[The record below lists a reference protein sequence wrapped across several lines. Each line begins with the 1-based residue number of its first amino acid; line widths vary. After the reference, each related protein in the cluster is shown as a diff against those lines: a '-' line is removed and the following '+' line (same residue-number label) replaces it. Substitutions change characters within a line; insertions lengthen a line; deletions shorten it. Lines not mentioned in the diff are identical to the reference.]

1 MKVAV
6 LALAG
11 ISLVGCDCQ
20 KTTASLAGGDTPNVD
35 VRELRWIV
43 PKEADW
49 NEIQFGGEGSA
60 QWSNGLLHL
69 EAGVELTG
77 TQFSG
82 DLPEMPYELEL
93 DARKVAGSDFFC
105 GFTFPVSSKD
115 ECLTFIIGGW
125 GGGTVGISSIDG
137 MDASENETTTYG
149 NFEDGRWYAVRVVVE
164 KGKLSAF
171 IDGKQ
176 VVNVAT
182 EGRKLGLRPGV
193 IEYCAPMGIAAW
205 QTESEVKNFRWRSLA
220 D

>member
-1 MKVAV
+1 MKIMLLAVAGV
-6 LALAG
+6 CLA
-11 ISLVGCDCQ
+11 GCDCQ
-20 KTTASLAGGDTPNVD
+20 EPRTVLASGGKSKLESMARSWTGTKDS
-35 VRELRWIV
+35 
-43 PKEADW
+43 DW

-60 QWSNGLLHL
+60 QWSDGLLHL

-77 TQFSG
+77 TQFG
-82 DLPEMPYELEL
+82 GELPKMPYELEL
-93 DARKVAGSDFFC
+93 STRKVAGSDFFC
-105 GFTFPVSSKD
+105 GLTFPVSSKD
-115 ECLTFIIGGW
+115 ECLTFVIGGW

-164 KGKLSAF
+164 KGRLSAF

-182 EGRKLGLRPGV
+182 EGRKMGLRPGV

>member
-1 MKVAV
+1 MV

-20 KTTASLAGGDTPNVD
+20 KTTASLAGGDTPD
-35 VRELRWIV
+35 ADARELRWIV
-43 PKEADW
+43 PQEADW

-93 DARKVAGSDFFC
+93 DARKLAGSDFFC

-205 QTESEVKNFRWRSLA
+205 QTESEVKNLRWRSLA

>member
-1 MKVAV
+1 MV

-20 KTTASLAGGDTPNVD
+20 KTTASLAGGDTPD
-35 VRELRWIV
+35 ADARELRWIV
-43 PKEADW
+43 PQEADW

-205 QTESEVKNFRWRSLA
+205 QTESEVKNLRWRSLA

>member
-1 MKVAV
+1 MKIAILILAGFV
-6 LALAG
+6 LA
-11 ISLVGCDCQ
+11 GCDCQ
-20 KTTASLAGGDTPNVD
+20 PPKAYLGGADSGGSAA
-35 VRELRWIV
+35 
-43 PKEADW
+43 KERPWTETKESDW

-60 QWSNGLLHL
+60 QWTDGVLHL
-69 EAGVELTG
+69 EGGVEMTG

-82 DLPEMPYELEL
+82 ELPRMPYELEL

-105 GFTFPVSSKD
+105 GLTFPVSSKD
-115 ECLTFIIGGW
+115 ECLTFVIGGW

-149 NFEDGRWYAVRVVVE
+149 NFEEGRWYGIRVVVE
-164 KGKLSAF
+164 EEKLSAF

-176 VVNVAT
+176 VVDVAT
-182 EGRKLGLRPGV
+182 KGRKLGLRPGV
-193 IEYCAPMGIAAW
+193 IEDCAPMGIAAW

>member
-1 MKVAV
+1 MKMAV
-6 LALAG
+6 LILAG
-11 ISLVGCDCQ
+11 MFFVGCRDHHESSSVEEAGQ
-20 KTTASLAGGDTPNVD
+20 SLWIET
-35 VRELRWIV
+35 REV
-43 PKEADW
+43 DW

-60 QWSNGLLHL
+60 QWSDGVLHL

-82 DLPEMPYELEL
+82 ELPEMPYELEL
-93 DARKVAGSDFFC
+93 EACREAGSDFFC
-105 GFTFPVSSKD
+105 GLTFPVSSKE
-115 ECLTFIIGGW
+115 ECLTFIVGGW
-125 GGGTVGISSIDG
+125 GGGTVGVSSIDG

-149 NFEDGRWYAVRVVVE
+149 NFKEGQWYAIRLVVE

-176 VVNVAT
+176 VVDVTT

-205 QTESEVKNFRWRSLA
+205 QTEAKVRNIRWRSLA